1 MAQKLDP
8 WKTSDII
15 DYSKLFEEFGISDF
29 SDMPDRIPDAHR
41 YMRRHLIF
49 GHRNYE
55 PIADAVA
62 GHKPFAVLDG
72 FMPSGHSHLGHKM
85 VMDQI
90 VWYQQHG
97 AKVFVGIADREAYAV
112 RGFSWEK
119 CREIGIE
126 EYLIS
131 LIALGLEPKDTYLYF
146 QSKCA
151 PVKDLAFELGTKVTF
166 SELSAIY
173 GFSGETHLSHMM
185 STATQAA
192 DILLPQLKQFGGPCP
207 VIVPVGADQ
216 DPHIRL
222 TRGLAAKMNMFLI
235 EERTDP
241 KDGKSYLSIRSKDA
255 PEGALKEIVSGLKKE
270 IKENG
275 LPAAVKESKE
285 HADVIG
291 DPEKLRETVRSIV
304 EKTELAHGGYAFIAP
319 SSSYH
324 RFMTGL
330 QGGKMSSS
338 KPESHIALTE
348 DPKSAA
354 KKVSRSK
361 TGGRASLE
369 EQKELGGEPD
379 KCSVFELLMFH
390 LSDDDDELLQIR
402 KECLCGE
409 RVCGTC
415 KKLAAERMEAF
426 LTDHQKKRE
435 EARKRLSEFT
445 IIQ

>member
-1 MAQKLDP
+1 MTQKLDP
-8 WKTSDII
+8 WKSSEIT
-15 DYSKLFEEFGISDF
+15 DYAKLFDEFGISDF
-29 SDMPDRIPDAHR
+29 DDVLGSIPDPHR

-49 GHRNYE
+49 GHRNFE
-55 PIADAVA
+55 PIADAIA
-62 GHKPFAVLDG
+62 NHKKFAVLDG

-90 VWYQQHG
+90 VWYQKNG

-119 CREIGIE
+119 CRDIGIE
-126 EYLIS
+126 EYLVS
-131 LIALGLEPKDTYLYF
+131 LIAFGLEPKDTYLYF

-151 PVKDLAFELGTKVTF
+151 PVKDLAFELGANVTF

-192 DILLPQLKQFGGPCP
+192 DILLPQLKEFGGPCP
-207 VIVPVGADQ
+207 VVVPVGPDQ

-235 EERTDP
+235 EERTDA
-241 KDGKSYLSIRSKDA
+241 KDNKPYLSVRSKDA
-255 PEGALKEIVSGLKKE
+255 PAGALSDIAAAVKKE
-270 IKENG
+270 ILEKG
-275 LPAAVKESKE
+275 LQASVKESKE
-285 HADVIG
+285 HADITG
-291 DPEKLRETVRSIV
+291 AFDKEELRRIV
-304 EKTELAHGGYAFIAP
+304 EKIEIDYGGYAFLEP
-319 SSSYH
+319 SSTYH

-338 KPESHIALTE
+338 IPESHIALTE
-348 DPKSAA
+348 DPKSGA
-354 KKVSRSK
+354 KKVSRAK

-379 KCSVFELLMFH
+379 KCSVFELLVFH
-390 LSDDDDELLQIR
+390 LSDDDNELLQIR
-402 KECLCGE
+402 EECLAGK
-409 RVCGTC
+409 RLCGTC
-415 KKLAAERMEAF
+415 KKLASERMEAF
-426 LTDHQKKRE
+426 LKDHQEKRE
-435 EARKRLSEFT
+435 EARQKLGEFN
-445 IIQ
+445 IVC